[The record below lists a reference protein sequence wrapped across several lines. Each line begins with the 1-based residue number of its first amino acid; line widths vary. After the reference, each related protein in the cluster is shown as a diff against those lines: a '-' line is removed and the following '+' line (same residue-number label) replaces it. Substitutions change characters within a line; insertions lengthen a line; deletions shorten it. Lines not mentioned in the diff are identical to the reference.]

1 MRIAIDCRLWNEGG
15 VGRYLRN
22 LILELGNID
31 SHNEYTLFFWQSA
44 PVAKGKNFH
53 TQITRAKWHSL
64 GEQLEFGQE
73 LKRGQ
78 FDLVHFPYFSHPIF
92 YNRPFVITIH
102 DLTIKH
108 FFTGRASTRPLL
120 IYALKRQ
127 AYLEILAHGIRKSRK
142 VLVPSQFVKDDLLSH
157 YPLSPEKIK
166 VTYEGLGEEFGSLK
180 PKKHTN
186 APVNFW
192 LYVGNAYPHKNVEL
206 LVAALSKSKLSET
219 LVFCGPNDY
228 FTARL
233 KSLVEKLK
241 LNTRIRFFT
250 YQSDAELA
258 WFYSQA
264 KALVLPSLGEG
275 FGLPVVEAA
284 AHGCP
289 LILSDIGV
297 FREIAP
303 PGTKFFDPR
312 SQESLLQQL
321 VALPTKRLEVLPS
334 YLARFSFAKMAK
346 ETLAIYEEE
355 K

>member
-22 LILELGNID
+22 LILELGKID

-44 PVAKGKNFH
+44 PVVKGKNFH

-64 GEQLEFGQE
+64 REQLDFGQE
-73 LKRGQ
+73 LGQ
-78 FDLVHFPYFSHPIF
+78 GRFDLVHFPYFSHPIF

-142 VLVPSQFVKDDLLSH
+142 VLVPSQFVKEDLLSN
-157 YPLSPEKIK
+157 YPLSAEKIK
-166 VTYEGLGEEFGSLK
+166 VTYEGLGGEFGNLK
-180 PKKHTN
+180 PTKPVN
-186 APVNFW
+186 APKNFW
-192 LYVGNAYPHKNVEL
+192 LYVGNAYPHKNLEFL
-206 LVAALSKSKLSET
+206 LTALTKSALKET
-219 LVFCGPNDY
+219 LVIYGPDDY

-233 KSLVEKLK
+233 KRLVKELG
-241 LNTRIRFFT
+241 LGSQVCFFVHH
-250 YQSDAELA
+250 SEAELA

-264 KALVLPSLGEG
+264 KALVLPSLAEG

-289 LILSDIGV
+289 LLLSDIEV

-303 PGTKFFDPR
+303 PGTQFFDPHDVA
-312 SQESLLQQL
+312 SLQAQL
-321 VALPTKRLEVLPS
+321 AALPKQRLKVARS
-334 YLARFSFAKMAK
+334 YFAKFSFAKMAK
-346 ETLAIYEEE
+346 ETLLVYESER
-355 K
+355 